1 MKKIVAAL
9 ILFSVFSCKT
19 TGLLKEKDDY
29 VYIVQK
35 SYGGNDT
42 ASHAIIDNN
51 NDLIKSIENLNL
63 TEIQDKSLINNIDF
77 EKNVVL
83 IAHMGQKNTG
93 GYAIGIGSITA
104 EKEDVLRVK
113 LKETKPEKGSNV
125 TMALTYPFF
134 IAVIPKAETIIIE

>member
-19 TGLLKEKDDY
+19 TGLLREKDDY

-63 TEIQDKSLINNIDF
+63 TEIQDKSLINIDF
-77 EKNVVL
+77 ENNVVL

-104 EKEDVLRVK
+104 EKDDVLRVK

-125 TMALTYPFF
+125 TMALTHPFF
-134 IAVIPKAETIIIE
+134 IAAIPKAETIIIE